1 MNKVFMAKQKI
12 FNSSGKV
19 YAYELLFRDHA
30 QGIKNFPTNIKA
42 TAHVIIN
49 ALTNVCINELLGE
62 KGIAF
67 VNIDEVILLSDVL
80 DVLDKNKFVLE
91 ILETTDLNEKVVRK
105 IKQYHARGFKIAID
119 DFDCSAEMIKKFL
132 PLFKYIHIIK
142 IDVLLA
148 EPENIVNV
156 VAKLKKT
163 GITLLAEKIETK
175 EAYNEYINMGFDLFQ
190 GYYLDKPEVLEID
203 RYKESTQ
210 MVILQLIK
218 IIKEDGETNTIESY
232 IKQQPELA
240 FKLLKFLNNQN
251 KMVAKTHDKV
261 EAVTQIITL
270 LGRDKLLRWLMVYI
284 YSEISTNPASE
295 AILDMAIKRAER
307 MEADALPHD
316 KDKAYL
322 AGMFSLL
329 DAIFETDIKDLM
341 KYINLDKDINSLVLE
356 KKGKFAASF
365 LKAEKS
371 EREYLKKLVNDN
383 FDKISTAD
391 IIYALGFGGVQID
404 KSKL

>member
-1 MNKVFMAKQKI
+1 MNKVFMARQKI
-12 FNSSGKV
+12 FNNMGKV

-30 QGIKNFPTNIKA
+30 HGIKEFPTNIKA

-49 ALTNVCINELLGE
+49 ALTNINTDELIGD

-67 VNIDEVILLSDVL
+67 VNIDEIILTSDII

-91 ILETTDLNEKVVRK
+91 ILETTELTEKVVNK
-105 IKQYHARGFKIAID
+105 IKQYYARGFKIAID

-132 PLFKYIHIIK
+132 PLFKYVHVIK
-142 IDVLLA
+142 IDVLEAHPQNL
-148 EPENIVNV
+148 INV
-156 VAKLKKT
+156 VEKLKKT
-163 GITLLAEKIETK
+163 GIKLLAEKIETK
-175 EAYNEYINMGFDLFQ
+175 EAYNEYIKMGFDFFQ

-218 IIKEDGETNTIESY
+218 IIKQDGETAAIEAY
-232 IKQQPELA
+232 IKQQPNLS
-240 FKLLKFLNNQN
+240 FKLLRFLNNQN
-251 KMVAKTHDKV
+251 RLSAKTNDKI
-261 EAVTQIITL
+261 ESVTQIITL

-307 MEADALPHD
+307 MEADASLQD

-341 KYINLDKDINSLVLE
+341 KFVNLDKDINLLVIE
-356 KKGKFAASF
+356 KKGKFAPSF
-365 LKAEKS
+365 FKAEKI
-371 EREYLKKLVNDN
+371 EREYLKKLVIAN

-391 IIYALGFGGVQID
+391 IIYALGFGGVPID
-404 KSKL
+404 KDKL